1 MITLPRTTMLSR
13 GRLRAFWLAVWL
25 LFAALAGVLGWSVG
39 GRRGR
44 PLLATAVTAGG
55 ISGLVWPSVARWP
68 YRGWNYGARRL
79 GGLACRYT
87 TWVAHTTAF
96 TPMDPPGLGNVP
108 QADRASRWSSRET
121 QGADAYSSASDDPAH
136 RSDRQS
142 PLRVV
147 YRWVRDT
154 ERPRGRWLVACLAL
168 LRWVQPPASSEDQP
182 SRPTDTYT
190 LY

>member
-25 LFAALAGVLGWSVG
+25 LFAATAGALTWTVE

-44 PLLATAVTAGG
+44 TLLATSVAAGL
-55 ISGLVWPSVARWP
+55 IPGLVWPSTARWP
-68 YRGWNYGARRL
+68 YRAWNHGARRV
-79 GGLACRYT
+79 GAVACRYT
-87 TWVAHTTAF
+87 TWVSHTTAF
-96 TPMDPPGLGNVP
+96 TPTDPAEFDNVP
-108 QADRASRWSSRET
+108 QAGHDSRWSPRGT
-121 QGADAYSSASDDPAH
+121 QPTGAYASASDDPAH
-136 RSDRQS
+136 RPDVHS
-142 PLRVV
+142 PLRMA

-168 LRWVQPPASSEDQP
+168 LRWVQPPASADDQP

>member
-25 LFAALAGVLGWSVG
+25 LFAVIASALGLSAC
-39 GRRGR
+39 GRRRGA
-44 PLLATAVTAGG
+44 LLAASVTAGAIPG
-55 ISGLVWPSVARWP
+55 FVWPSIARWP
-68 YRGWNYGARRL
+68 YRGWNYGARRV

-96 TPMDPPGLGNVP
+96 TPMDPAELGNVP
-108 QADRASRWSSRET
+108 QADPASRWSPRET
-121 QGADAYSSASDDPAH
+121 QHADAYPSASEDPAH
-136 RSDRQS
+136 QSDRQS

-154 ERPRGRWLVACLAL
+154 DRPRGRWLVACLSL
-168 LRWVQPPASSEDQP
+168 LRWMQSPASAQDQP
-182 SRPTDTYT
+182 TRPTDTYT